1 MLTWGKNML
10 PVIAVPLLN
19 SSGAWIAST
28 AASGYVAGTLS
39 GSWVGAFILGNA
51 GLLSSLGIVSAGEIF
66 TATASG
72 IAGVSSSAAALG
84 SSALTALGL
93 GGLASSLGI
102 APTVFL
108 GLTPVGWAIAGGT
121 TVAAGGLA
129 VYLKTNVMS
138 QIEERVKGGLP
149 EIGVLELIAE
159 IRQHEH
165 QSKLDILI
173 KLSKERLN
181 FKVRSNDD
189 EVIINDEKFTIS
201 SIRHVIEE
209 SGREFLEQV
218 NTVFSNKMIFE
229 IN

>member
-1 MLTWGKNML
+1 ML
-10 PVIAVPLLN
+10 PVIAVPLLH

-28 AASGYVAGTLS
+28 AAGGYVAGTLS

-51 GLLSSLGIVSAGEIF
+51 GLLSSLA
-66 TATASG
+66 AASG
-72 IAGVSSSAAALG
+72 IAGVTSTAAALG

-93 GGLASSLGI
+93 GGVASSLGI
-102 APTVFL
+102 APTVIL

-129 VYLKTNVMS
+129 VYLKTNVMK
-138 QIEERVKGGLP
+138 QINEERLKGGLP
-149 EIGVLELIAE
+149 EIGVFELIAE

-165 QSKLDILI
+165 QSKLDILT

-181 FKVRSNDD
+181 FKVRPNDD
-189 EVIINDEKFTIS
+189 ELIINDEKFNIS
-201 SIRHVIEE
+201 SVRYVIEE

-218 NTVFSNKMIFE
+218 NTLFPNKMIFE
-229 IN
+229 INKGEPS